1 MIKNFGDKE
10 AEKIF
15 NGLNSKK
22 FGTIQKIAKR
32 KLDMIHFAYKEQD
45 LIVPPAN
52 RFERLKGN
60 LKDYCSIRINDQFR
74 IIFKFQNGN
83 AEKVQII
90 DYH

>member
-10 AEKIF
+10 TEKIF